1 MKFHETSLPGVWL
14 IEPDVFQDSRGCFL
28 ETYHEE
34 KYQQGGIPWRFV
46 QDNFSS
52 SRQGTLRGL
61 HLQTIR
67 PQGKLIRVVRGEVFD
82 VAVDVRKGSPTYASW
97 YGTIL
102 MADHFTQLF
111 VPPGFAHGFCVL
123 SEVAEVEYKCTD
135 FYAPEGEVTIKWD
148 DEEIGI
154 QWPIQTPLL
163 SPKDAGGKPLVDLQS
178 VLPEF
183 SYVST

>member
-1 MKFHETSLPGVWL
+1 MTFHETSLPGVL
-14 IEPDVFQDSRGCFL
+14 LVEPDVFQDSRGCFL

-34 KYQQGGIPWRFV
+34 KYQQQGIGLRFV

-52 SRQGTLRGL
+52 SIRGTLRGL

-67 PQGKLIRVVRGEVFD
+67 PQGKLIRVVKGEIFD

-102 MADHFTQLF
+102 RADQFMQLY
-111 VPPGFAHGFCVL
+111 VPPGFGHGFCVL
-123 SEVAEVEYKCTD
+123 SDIAEVEYKCTD
-135 FYAPEGEVTIKWD
+135 FYTPEGEITIKWD

-154 QWPIQTPLL
+154 QWPVHAPLL
-163 SPKDAGGKPLVDLQS
+163 SRRLSSRKPFDWKPS
-178 VLPEF
+178 KF
-183 SYVST
+183 YWKAH